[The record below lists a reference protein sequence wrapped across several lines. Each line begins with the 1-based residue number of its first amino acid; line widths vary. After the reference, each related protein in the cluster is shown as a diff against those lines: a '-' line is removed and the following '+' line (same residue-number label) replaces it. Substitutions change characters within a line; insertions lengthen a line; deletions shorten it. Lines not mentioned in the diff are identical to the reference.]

1 MSDPTEPAAATGPVA
16 DDTPAGAASLTRGTG
31 RTRGTSVNADDI
43 HRWGPRWSRHVG
55 RLLDHVWWDTEV
67 HGAQNVPADGP
78 VIVAS
83 NHTGIVDGPVL
94 HGALPRGSHFLVKQ
108 EFFDSRLGFL
118 MTGAGQIP
126 VDRSAG
132 RAALAT
138 GKKLL
143 QEGRVVGIFPEGHRG
158 RGDVTSVRA
167 GVAWLALQ
175 TGAPILPAACL
186 GTRRSGDPRGY
197 VPRPRAK
204 LHVVFG
210 EPFHLE
216 IPDGVKGRARM
227 AAAMEQIA
235 QRLAEN
241 VHHAVNLTG
250 VALPTDP
257 GR

>member
-1 MSDPTEPAAATGPVA
+1 MSENAPG
-16 DDTPAGAASLTRGTG
+16 GAS
-31 RTRGTSVNADDI
+31 RGTSVTADAI
-43 HRWGPRWSRHVG
+43 YRWGPTWSRQVG
-55 RLLDHVWWDTEV
+55 RLLDHVWWNTKV
-67 HGAQNVPADGP
+67 HGAELVPTDGP

-143 QEGRVVGIFPEGHRG
+143 DEGRVVGIFPEGHRG
-158 RGDVTSVRA
+158 RGDVSQVRA

-197 VPRPRAK
+197 VPGPRST

-210 EPFHLE
+210 APFHLQ
-216 IPDGVKGRARM
+216 IPEGVKGRERM
-227 AAAMEQIA
+227 ALAMEQIA

-250 VALPTDP
+250 VALPTDS